1 MHEEAGDSSQNPQ
14 ESEDDVLSETPRP
27 VSDREDSADPEDS
40 EIEPK
45 SGKKKSGNRIDSD
58 SDDSTSKSSGKK
70 KDVKVTEG
78 FRMMLRG
85 QKDFKELSL
94 GTENPRKRS
103 REDMELTS
111 DQFER
116 PTRTAQGEKIL
127 YARPWT
133 PVYFKKRGTQQ
144 TPSHPVE
151 FTKNCDGKTKQFR
164 SEGVEGQF
172 ERRVTRKPQRFDKN
186 KPDMEPWKEVA
197 KATLNFRLPAKTAT
211 NVTWTVPKDGQDR
224 GQYRF
229 KPSTLA
235 LCEVKHFMGVAN
247 VDRPHATS
255 GPGEYGLILPK
266 AAMRRVIMELGMERK
281 EDIRFESTAYHII
294 HYAAEHYLT
303 RIYQDAVMLASHMK
317 RCTVTDKDMLLARRL
332 TGDYKAHD
340 IWAYQR
346 SDQIG
351 IDVVHSEATAD
362 PQKSR
367 WSYQHQEWKKKGK

>member
-1 MHEEAGDSSQNPQ
+1 M
-14 ESEDDVLSETPRP
+14 VLNLNKE
-27 VSDREDSADPEDS
+27 
-40 EIEPK
+40 K
-45 SGKKKSGNRIDSD
+45 GKVENRIDSD
-58 SDDSTSKSSGKK
+58 SDGSTSKSSGKK
-70 KDVKVTEG
+70 KDAKVTRE
-78 FRMMLRG
+78 FQMTLRG
-85 QKDFKELSL
+85 QKNFEELSL

-103 REDMELTS
+103 REDMESTS
-111 DQFER
+111 SQLER
-116 PTRTAQGEKIL
+116 PTQTPQGEKIL

-133 PVYFKKRGTQQ
+133 PVYFTKSGARQ
-144 TPSHPVE
+144 TPSYPVE
-151 FTKNCDGKTKQFR
+151 FTKKCDGKTKKFR

-172 ERRVTRKPQRFDKN
+172 KKRVTRKPQRFDKD
-186 KPDMEPWKEVA
+186 KPDMEPWKAVT

-211 NVTWTVPKDGQDR
+211 NVTWTVPKDGQGK
-224 GQYRF
+224 GQCRF
-229 KPSTLA
+229 RPSTLA
-235 LCEVKHFMGVAN
+235 LSEMKHFMGVAN

-266 AAMRRVIMELGMERK
+266 AAMRRVIMELGMKRK

-317 RCTVTDKDMLLARRL
+317 RCMVTDKDMLLARRL

-351 IDVVHSEATAD
+351 IDVICSEATAD